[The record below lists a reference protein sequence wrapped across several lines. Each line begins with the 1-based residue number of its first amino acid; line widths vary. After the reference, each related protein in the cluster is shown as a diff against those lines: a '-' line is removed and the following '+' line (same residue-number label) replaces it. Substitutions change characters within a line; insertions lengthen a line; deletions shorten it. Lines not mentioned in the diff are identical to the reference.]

1 MALLELLHIL
11 VLVYWLGGD
20 LGAFVASRLV
30 ADSARAPAGR
40 VAAATIL
47 MHVDMAPRMA
57 LIFAFPTGFAL
68 GVQQGWLPAD
78 PAWIAPAFVL
88 AGVWAAAAWMVH
100 LKAGPDGLAKRIDM
114 AIRIAALTGFAGA
127 GAAGLA
133 GLIALPLFI
142 AGKLL
147 VLALAVFAGL
157 MVRRVLA
164 PFGAAFG
171 RIAAGQGDSEAEAI
185 VATSLSK
192 ARFWVFVIWAAVLGA
207 AALGVLQPV

>member
-11 VLVYWLGGD
+11 ILVYWLGGD
-20 LGAFVASRLV
+20 LGAFVASRIV
-30 ADSARAPAGR
+30 ADPARPPAGR
-40 VAAATIL
+40 AAAAKIL
-47 MHVDMAPRMA
+47 MDVDMAPRMA

-68 GVQQGWLPAD
+68 AVYEGWLQIDAV
-78 PAWIAPAFVL
+78 WIAPAFAL
-88 AGVWAAAAWMVH
+88 ALVWAAAAWMVH

-114 AIRIAALTGFAGA
+114 AIRIVALIGFAGA

-133 GLIALPLFI
+133 GLIVLPLFI

-157 MVRRVLA
+157 MVRLVLA
-164 PFGAAFG
+164 PFGPAFG
-171 RIAAGQGDSEAEAI
+171 QIAAGQGDDASETTVRA
-185 VATSLSK
+185 SLSK
-192 ARFWVFVIWAAVLGA
+192 ARIWVFVIWAAVLGA

>member
-11 VLVYWLGGD
+11 ILVYWLGGD

-30 ADSARAPAGR
+30 ADPARAPAGR
-40 VAAATIL
+40 AAAAKIL
-47 MHVDMAPRMA
+47 MDVDMAPRMA

-68 GVQQGWLPAD
+68 AVYEGWLRVDAV
-78 PAWIAPAFVL
+78 WIAPVFAL
-88 AGVWAAAAWMVH
+88 ALVWAAAAWMVH
-100 LKAGPDGLAKRIDM
+100 LKSGPDGLAKRIDM
-114 AIRIAALTGFAGA
+114 AIRLAALISLAGA

-147 VLALAVFAGL
+147 LLALAVFAGL
-157 MVRRVLA
+157 MIRRMLA
-164 PFGAAFG
+164 PFGPAFG
-171 RIAAGQGDSEAEAI
+171 RIAAGQGDDAANAI
-185 VATSLSK
+185 VRASLSK
-192 ARFWVFVIWAAVLGA
+192 ARAWVFVIWAAVLGA

>member
-30 ADSARAPAGR
+30 ADPARAPAGR

-68 GVQQGWLPAD
+68 AVYERWLPIDAV
-78 PAWIAPAFVL
+78 WIAPVFAL
-88 AGVWAAAAWMVH
+88 ALVWAAAAWMVH
-100 LKAGPDGLAKRIDM
+100 LKAGPDGLARRIDM
-114 AIRIAALTGFAGA
+114 AIRLAALTGFAGA

-133 GLIALPLFI
+133 GVIALPLFI

-171 RIAAGQGDSEAEAI
+171 RIAAGQGDETAETL
-185 VATSLSK
+185 VRTSLSK

-207 AALGVLQPV
+207 AALGVLHPV

>member
-30 ADSARAPAGR
+30 ADPARAPAGR

-68 GVQQGWLPAD
+68 AVQQGWLPAD

-88 AGVWAAAAWMVH
+88 AGVWAVAAWMVH
-100 LKAGPDGLAKRIDM
+100 LKSGPDGLARRIDM
-114 AIRIAALTGFAGA
+114 AIRVAALTGFAGA
-127 GAAGLA
+127 GAAGLT

-157 MVRRVLA
+157 MVRLVLA

-171 RIAAGQGDSEAEAI
+171 RVAAGQGDETAETI